1 MSISNPSFGAAIVA
15 TVPVGAGKFTATG
28 ALNHSITSNYAVGSS
43 SGQVDTVYTK
53 ARTVASSGSPDSVV
67 LSSLT
72 DPAGNAIA
80 FVHVVDL
87 IVENTDPTNTLTVG
101 GGTNPVAWLPS
112 AGIAVPAGSAFILH
126 VPTGLAIAA
135 GSADTLKVAAGG
147 GTNVGYTITVAGR
160 SA

>member
-1 MSISNPSFGAAIVA
+1 MPISHPSFGVAVAA
-15 TVPVGAGKFTATG
+15 TLPVGGGKFNATG

-43 SGQVDTVYTK
+43 AGQVDTVYTK
-53 ARTVASSGSPDSVV
+53 GRTVPSSSSADSLV

-87 IVENTDPTNTLTVG
+87 IVENTDTTNTLTVG
-101 GGTNPVAWLPS
+101 GGSTAVSWLPS
-112 AGIAVPAGSAFILH
+112 AGVAVPPGSALILH
-126 VPTGLAIAA
+126 VPAGLLVTS
-135 GSADTLKVAAGG
+135 GSTDHLQVSTSG
-147 GTNVGYTITVAGR
+147 GTNVAYNITLAGR